1 MIKPKEWELKSER
14 VFKRYIAALKR
25 DLLPNWT
32 VADVEQAMEKHY
44 QAFMEDTNQAL
55 IDEQDFPPCNS

>member
-32 VADVEQAMEKHY
+32 VADVEQAMEKTLPSFHGRY
-44 QAFMEDTNQAL
+44 K
-55 IDEQDFPPCNS
+55 PSPYR